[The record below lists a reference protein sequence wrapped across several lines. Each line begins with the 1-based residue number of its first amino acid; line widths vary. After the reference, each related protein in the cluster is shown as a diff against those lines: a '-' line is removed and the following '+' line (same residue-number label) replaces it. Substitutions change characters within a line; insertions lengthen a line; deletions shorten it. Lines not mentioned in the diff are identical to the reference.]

1 MPQRKMKRSSP
12 RASDSDAGE
21 VIKPLVVLGLLGMI
35 LYGGYSVI
43 QKGGK
48 ASAPVEKVGM
58 PAPEADE
65 APPFAPEVELPEAT
79 APPAV
84 AMPAAVPAPATAAAP
99 PATEAPATTYV
110 SGREGTPPDP
120 GSPLEDEPGASPPP
134 VADLGPAGEIA
145 VGQPPA
151 VAKPAQPPADAADFA
166 SDWDD
171 AHEKLTAGRYA
182 EALALLSEWYGDAS
196 LGLEESHRLEE
207 LLSQLAGT
215 VIYSQ
220 DDLLLPPH
228 VVAPGE
234 TLQKIAEPLG
244 VSWNLLAK
252 INGLADPAAVV
263 PGESLKVVQGP
274 FNAVLSLSR
283 QQLSLRLGGSYA
295 GRFAVV
301 VGPGVVERAEQ
312 SLAVV
317 AIQRGGPDA
326 TMHAVG
332 FRKPQPGSGE
342 RRIQLE
348 GDLVIVG
355 ADDPLTIAD
364 APPERQ
370 IIVANRD
377 LDDLIDI
384 LGPASRVR
392 IEP

>member
-1 MPQRKMKRSSP
+1 M
-12 RASDSDAGE
+12 
-21 VIKPLVVLGLLGMI
+21 
-35 LYGGYSVI
+35 
-43 QKGGK
+43 
-48 ASAPVEKVGM
+48 
-58 PAPEADE
+58 
-65 APPFAPEVELPEAT
+65 
-79 APPAV
+79 
-84 AMPAAVPAPATAAAP
+84 
-99 PATEAPATTYV
+99 
-110 SGREGTPPDP
+110 
-120 GSPLEDEPGASPPP
+120 
-134 VADLGPAGEIA
+134 
-145 VGQPPA
+145 
-151 VAKPAQPPADAADFA
+151 
-166 SDWDD
+166 
-171 AHEKLTAGRYA
+171 
-182 EALALLSEWYGDAS
+182 
-196 LGLEESHRLEE
+196 
-207 LLSQLAGT
+207 
-215 VIYSQ
+215 
-220 DDLLLPPH
+220 
-228 VVAPGE
+228 
-234 TLQKIAEPLG
+234 
-244 VSWNLLAK
+244 
-252 INGLADPAAVV
+252 
-263 PGESLKVVQGP
+263 QGP

-332 FRKPQPGSGE
+332 FRQPQPGSGE